1 MLGTLVRR
9 ERARLG
15 LSQAA
20 LAARVGCTPKTIWRI
35 EHVPRARPQVRI
47 RHRLALALGLS
58 REAVEA
64 AAPGPAR
71 ARPAPARG
79 PAPAAG
85 RRRAGLV
92 ERVCAHAGCGRSF
105 WARAA

>member
-20 LAARVGCTPKTIWRI
+20 LAARVGCTPNTIWRI

-64 AAPGPAR
+64 AAPGPA
-71 ARPAPARG
+71 
-79 PAPAAG
+79 PAAA

-105 WARAA
+105 WARGRCAARAGA